1 MTIKVNQKEKGEN
14 ICKLNRRNKE
24 TNIQQQAQAAYLGCI
39 LDESMSSEPT
49 SLKFINKIIE
59 KLKFNMRT
67 S

>member
-24 TNIQQQAQAAYLGCI
+24 TNIKQQAQAAYLGCI

-49 SLKFINKIIE
+49 
-59 KLKFNMRT
+59 
-67 S
+67 